1 MTVPTTP
8 LSVDLERRRLGG
20 WLLGGAAA
28 VALTACGGGGG
39 GDDDSSSKSLRAAY
53 DQMVEGMGKQEA
65 VNVVGRNPD
74 RGSIDVDG
82 FAWYS
87 GNETLEVNF
96 AAVGFTDQIVIT
108 FAEWRNGSQELSKRL
123 V

>member
-1 MTVPTTP
+1 MTWLTSPS
-8 LSVDLERRRLGG
+8 SVDLERRRLGG

-39 GDDDSSSKSLRAAY
+39 GDETSTKSLRAAY
-53 DQMVEGMGKQEA
+53 DQMVEGMSKQEA
-65 VNVVGRNPD
+65 INAVGRNPD

-82 FAWYS
+82 FAWFS

-96 AAVGFTDQIVIT
+96 AAIGFTDEIVIT